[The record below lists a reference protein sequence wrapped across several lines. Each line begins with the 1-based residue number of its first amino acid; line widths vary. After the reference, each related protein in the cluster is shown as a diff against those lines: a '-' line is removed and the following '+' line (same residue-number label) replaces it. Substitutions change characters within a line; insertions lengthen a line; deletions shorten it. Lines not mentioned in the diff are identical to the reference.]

1 MSDSLWKCL
10 EYPYW
15 TAPAIPTPTMTYAPV
30 AMATV
35 LTETYQDGKRWY
47 TDGAALYPS
56 ITTVLSATD
65 DEGRESL
72 RKWRKR
78 IGQDAATRVT
88 QTAAAHGTKWHDFCE
103 AYLTG
108 QPIWSHLAHPQDHHM
123 AAAIATMLNT
133 HIKTVLIAESR
144 VVSHEYGVAGR
155 MDICAELT
163 DGRIAV
169 LDFKTGK
176 KPKTGNRLENYGLQ
190 ATFYASALTECMGR
204 GVIDTIVIAQLC
216 PLMLVWQESS
226 TDHFKILLRERVT
239 KFVTRNAHINGQ
251 DI

>member
-1 MSDSLWKCL
+1 MSESHWKST

-15 TAPAIPTPTMTYAPV
+15 TATTIPSPAIAYAPV
-30 AMATV
+30 T
-35 LTETYQDGKRWY
+35 LPTLLKETYQDGKRWY
-47 TDGAALYPS
+47 TDGTGVYPS
-56 ITTVLSATD
+56 ITTVLSETD

-78 IGQDAATRVT
+78 IGQEEAAVVT
-88 QTAAAHGTKWHDFCE
+88 KTAAAHGTKWHDFCE

-108 QPIWSHLAHPQDHHM
+108 QPIWSHVAQPQDRHM

-144 VVSHEYGVAGR
+144 VVSVEYGVAGR

-190 ATFYASALTECMGR
+190 ATFYASALSECMGR
-204 GVIDTIVIAQLC
+204 GDIDTIVIAQLC

-226 TDHFKILLRERVT
+226 TDHFKTLLRERVT
-239 KFVTRNAHINGQ
+239 KFVTRNTHING
-251 DI
+251 